1 MLRSLIKTLRRLSTL
16 PSSIRNLSGEKK
28 VERTRTLLR
37 AAVAATA
44 FAYFCTET
52 CPYSGE
58 SNATFAILIWIIPRE
73 KKGVSSAWTP
83 WPRRSCQG
91 RPFLETTI
99 IALYVIVSLPDP
111 LVGCPYHIIW
121 LQGSSEDGWLPFP
134 LRRPSHWAV
143 GCWGYC
149 LPPHRNQ
156 EETPPKVNTWLV
168 YSLPA

>member
-1 MLRSLIKTLRRLSTL
+1 MLRSLIKTLRRFSTF
-16 PSSIRNLSGEKK
+16 PSSTRNLSGEKK

-37 AAVAATA
+37 AAVAAA
-44 FAYFCTET
+44 GFAYFCTET

-58 SNATFAILIWIIPRE
+58 FNAMFAIQIWIIPRKE
-73 KKGVSSAWTP
+73 KGVSSAWTC

-91 RPFLETTI
+91 RTVLETTI
-99 IALYVIVSLPDP
+99 TALYLIVSVTPHTRGMSSP
-111 LVGCPYHIIW
+111 FHIVW

-143 GCWGYC
+143 GCWGHC

-156 EETPPKVNTWLV
+156 EESPPKVNNWLV
-168 YSLPA
+168 H